1 MNHTTNYQLNQ
12 WEATDRV
19 TRADFNADNAAIDT
33 ALKTVADAAAAAQSA
48 ASGAPKLA
56 AGTYAPG
63 TLSAGTRY
71 NVTVGFRPRAVLITS
86 PQFSNYA
93 IAPSYD
99 ALVLDGVTFK
109 GRDDVSARAG
119 ITDTGFYVVRNA
131 NGNTAY
137 PALAE
142 PLTYHYLAF
151 G

>member
-1 MNHTTNYQLNQ
+1 MNQTANYNLNQ
-12 WEATDRV
+12 WEDADRV
-19 TRADFNADNAAIDT
+19 KRADFNADNVKIDA
-33 ALKTVADAAAAAQSA
+33 ALKAVADAA
-48 ASGAPKLA
+48 SGGAKIA

-71 NVTVGFRPRAVLITS
+71 DVTVGFRPSAVLITS